1 MKTIWIIAF
10 LVFILSTLLI
20 WMTTKSY
27 FKKEYGT
34 KMWKNWTAQ
43 TYYWQSAIYLSTG
56 LTILILLFLQWID
69 IVKF

>member
-1 MKTIWIIAF
+1 
-10 LVFILSTLLI
+10 
-20 WMTTKSY
+20 MTTKSY